1 MAGQAIVIGAGIG
14 GLVAA
19 LDLCSRGLEVTVLES
34 QAAPGGKMRRVTVN
48 GQTLDGG
55 PTVFTMRPLFERIF
69 ADAGA
74 TLSDHLKL
82 RPAQTLA
89 RHAWDAETQLDLF
102 ADPLRSAEAI
112 GAMAGA
118 SEARGFLAFSA
129 EARRIY
135 QALENTFIYATK
147 PNPLSLMLRAGWR
160 GLPEMLQIQPFI
172 RLWDR
177 LGYYF
182 KDIRLRQLFGRY
194 ATYCGASPFLAP
206 ATLMLVAQVEAN
218 GVWLV
223 EGGMHQLA
231 LALAGLVESK
241 GGRLRYG
248 TAVRQVLL
256 TGGRA
261 SGVELVTGER
271 LGADAVVVNAD
282 PAALGQGLLGDELRA
297 AIPPQAPPQRSL
309 SALVWTLI
317 GEPSGFPLLH
327 HTVFFSRDY
336 RGEFAALRQGRICA
350 DPTVYVCA
358 QDRDGDG
365 RALRV
370 GPERLYCLI
379 NAPSDGDQNA
389 YGAREIERCA
399 EKARLRLQDCGLSI
413 QTSQELVQTTSP
425 ADFNRLFPGNGG
437 ALYGMASH
445 GWLASFRRPG
455 ARCKIPGLYLAG
467 GGTHP
472 GPGVPMAAMSGRLA
486 AQSLL
491 LDLASTAR

>member
-19 LDLCSRGLEVTVLES
+19 LDLCCRGLEVTVLEA
-34 QAAPGGKMRRVTVN
+34 QNGPGGKMRRVQV
-48 GQTLDGG
+48 GDQALDGG
-55 PTVFTMRPLFERIF
+55 PTVFTMRSIFERIF

-74 TLSDHLKL
+74 NLSEHVRLQ
-82 RPAQTLA
+82 PAQILA
-89 RHAWDAETQLDLF
+89 RHAWDAEAKLDLF
-102 ADPLRSAEAI
+102 ADLRRSAEAI
-112 GAMAGA
+112 GTLAGPN
-118 SEARGFLAFSA
+118 EARGFLAFSA
-129 EARRIY
+129 DARRVY
-135 QALENTFIYATK
+135 QALESTFIHATK
-147 PNPLSLMLRAGWR
+147 PNPLSLVLRAGWR
-160 GLPEMLQIQPFI
+160 GLPEMLQIQPFT

-177 LGYYF
+177 LGHYF
-182 KDIRLRQLFGRY
+182 KDVRLQQLFGRY

-206 ATLMLVAQVEAN
+206 ATLMLVAQVEAD

-231 LALAGLVESK
+231 LAMAALVESK

-248 TAVRQVLL
+248 TDAKRVLL

-261 SGVELVTGER
+261 SGVELATGER
-271 LGADAVVVNAD
+271 LGADAIVLNAD
-282 PAALGQGLLGDELRA
+282 PAALGQGLLGDEIRS
-297 AIPPQAPPQRSL
+297 AIPKQSPPQRSL

-317 GEPSGFPLLH
+317 GEPNGFPLLH
-327 HTVFFSRDY
+327 HTVFFSRNY
-336 RGEFAALRQGRICA
+336 RGEFDALRQGRISA

-365 RALRV
+365 RMRQS

-379 NAPSDGDQNA
+379 NAPADGDQNA
-389 YGAREIERCA
+389 YGAKEIERCA
-399 EKARLRLQDCGLSI
+399 EKARLRLEECGLSI
-413 QTSQELVQTTSP
+413 RTSQDLVKTTSP
-425 ADFNRLFPGNGG
+425 ADFNRLFPGSGG

-491 LDLASTAR
+491 LDLASIGR